1 MKRFIVLLLVVVLCV
16 PYAVAD
22 NADPIVGGWYV
33 MFDYRDLP
41 ASAETAGKNYMFYL
55 LFFESDGTI
64 NGVSGENLQSSGI
77 YANCSSLGTW
87 SNNNGVYTVN
97 VVGLGTSNPTIE
109 NDRLI
114 FRMIDTIHYS
124 MRRLECGSWYTDILY
139 R

>member
-1 MKRFIVLLLVVVLCV
+1 MKRFIVLLLVFVLCV
-16 PYAVAD
+16 PYAVAN

-64 NGVSGENLQSSGI
+64 NGVSGENLQNTGI